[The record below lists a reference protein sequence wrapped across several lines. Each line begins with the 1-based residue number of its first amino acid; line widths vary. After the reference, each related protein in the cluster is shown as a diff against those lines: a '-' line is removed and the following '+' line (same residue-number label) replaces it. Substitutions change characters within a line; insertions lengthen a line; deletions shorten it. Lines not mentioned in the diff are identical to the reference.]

1 MQATLKRPVFTHTL
15 WHQCEL
21 VYSQNPNAYIQ
32 LQDSYHVNVNVL
44 LLAQYL
50 DQQAFLLSAEQ
61 WQSML
66 SVIEKWEDS
75 VLVPYRQLR
84 RIAKRHLAEDEYQ
97 KMLDV
102 ELIMERKSQQF
113 LLQKLHSIDEQPT
126 SNSTNT
132 DSPSVSSNVNAYLS
146 IYGLDDSAI

>member
-1 MQATLKRPVFTHTL
+1 MPTTLNRPLFDRTL

-21 VYSQNPNAYIQ
+21 AYSQKPSAYIQ
-32 LQDSYHVNVNVL
+32 LQDSYQVNVNIL

-50 DQQAFLLSAEQ
+50 DKHAFMLSVEQ

-75 VLVPYRQLR
+75 VLVPYRKLR
-84 RIAKRHLAEDEYQ
+84 RIAKKHLPEDDYQ
-97 KMLDV
+97 KMLEV
-102 ELIMERKSQQF
+102 ELIMERKSQQL
-113 LLQKLHSIDEQPT
+113 LLQKLHLINGQPLTT
-126 SNSTNT
+126 SAGI
-132 DSPSVSSNVNAYLS
+132 SSNVNAYLS

>member
-21 VYSQNPNAYIQ
+21 VYSQNPSAYIQ
-32 LQDSYHVNVNVL
+32 LQDSYHVNVNIL

-66 SVIEKWEDS
+66 GVIEKWEDS

-113 LLQKLHSIDEQPT
+113 LLQRLNSLVGETFNLKHADY
-126 SNSTNT
+126 SNTQH
-132 DSPSVSSNVNAYLS
+132 YLS
-146 IYGLDDSAI
+146 LLGLDEHVMATVK

>member
-21 VYSQNPNAYIQ
+21 VYSQNPSAYIQ
-32 LQDSYHVNVNVL
+32 LQDSYHVNVNIL

-102 ELIMERKSQQF
+102 ELIMERKSQQL
-113 LLQKLHSIDEQPT
+113 LLQRLNSLVGETFNLKHADY
-126 SNSTNT
+126 SNTQH
-132 DSPSVSSNVNAYLS
+132 YLS
-146 IYGLDDSAI
+146 LLGLDEHVMATVK